1 MELKE
6 LRSFMQVA
14 RAGSVS
20 RAAQELRLA
29 QPALSRQI
37 KKLEHELGVSLFTRH
52 GRGVRLSAA
61 GSLLLERAEAITQ
74 LAQQT
79 GREISERR
87 SPTAGRITLGVPPA
101 AGRLL
106 ISPFVERFQRDFPQT
121 TLHIREGV
129 SSSLQEWL
137 LEKRIDIALLHNP
150 PHLETVEIS
159 PLLNE
164 RMLVIGPP
172 PGRGKARNARAVYR
186 VRDLAELPLILPN
199 MAHSNRRLVE
209 QAAARTRRPPA
220 HQGRGRQRRLRQGAG
235 RTGIGLHHSHLRGGA
250 GRSDAQAAHRVSDR
264 AADHRRPRSPS
275 SPCATSNCPSSRAI
289 PPRCCTRCAA
299 RWCAASIGP
308 ARSSPDAQRAA
319 VIAAFISALH
329 HDAEIA
335 SLESARA
342 IAALHG
348 FELSFIR

>member
-6 LRSFMQVA
+6 LRNFMQVA

-37 KKLEHELGVSLFTRH
+37 KKLEHELGVALFTRH

-61 GSLLLERAEAITQ
+61 GSLLLERAEEITQ

-87 SPTAGRITLGVPPA
+87 LPAAGRITLGVPPA

-106 ISPFVERFQRDFPQT
+106 IPPYVERFQHIFPQA

-150 PHLETVEIS
+150 PHLENLEIR

-172 PGRGKARNARAVYR
+172 PARGKARNIRTAFR
-186 VRDLAELPLILPN
+186 VRDLADLALILPN
-199 MAHSNRRLVE
+199 TAHSNRRLVE
-209 QAAARTRRPPA
+209 QAAAE
-220 HQGRGRQRRLRQGAG
+220 HGVRLRIKVEADSVTFVKALVEKGLGYTILTYEAVQEEVRRKRLTAFPIVRPAIVTKVTIVTLRDQQLPKLTREAG
-235 RTGIGLHHSHLRGGA
+235 ELLHE
-250 GRSDAQAAHRVSDR
+250 V
-264 AADHRRPRSPS
+264 
-275 SPCATSNCPSSRAI
+275 C
-289 PPRCCTRCAA
+289 
-299 RWCAASIGP
+299 
-308 ARSSPDAQRAA
+308 
-319 VIAAFISALH
+319 SALVRNKQW
-329 HDAEIA
+329 AGA
-335 SLESARA
+335 QLA
-342 IAALHG
+342 
-348 FELSFIR
+348 